1 MAIMDKP
8 LSPKTFFM
16 NILNGIA
23 LGTVIVLIPGALL
36 SELFKALLST
46 APFLQI
52 AINALTLSNS
62 MMGIVVGILI
72 GINFKFSPI
81 QSASVGLATIFASG
95 AVTFDQ
101 GTVTIAGTG
110 DVINMGL
117 TATVAC
123 LLIILLGNKLKSYT
137 ILIIPPMILIIAG
150 ILGRLTLPYVTMIT
164 TLIGQ
169 GIAQLLNLQPIIM
182 CILIAVIFS
191 VLIVSPITTVGIALA
206 ISLSG
211 IGSGAANIGICATG
225 FGFAIMGWHINSTGT
240 NLAHFIGSPKMS
252 MANVVKKPK
261 ILLPII
267 CSAAFCGLLAAFWDI
282 QGTPMSAGFGFS
294 GLVGPINYINLA
306 PGGFTIVNTI
316 KAIIAF
322 AGAPILFSFIFKY
335 VFTKVIPIL
344 KEEDYYLD
352 I

>member
-1 MAIMDKP
+1 MEKSMNA
-8 LSPKTFFM
+8 KTFIM

-23 LGTVIVLIPGALL
+23 IGTVIVLIPGALL
-36 SELFKALLST
+36 SELFKALLPT
-46 APFLQI
+46 APFLQT
-52 AINALTLSNS
+52 AIDALSMSNS
-62 MMGIVVGILI
+62 MMGLVVGIMI

-81 QSASVGLATIFASG
+81 QSASLGLATMFASG
-95 AVTFDQ
+95 AVHFDQ
-101 GTVTIAGTG
+101 GTMTLSGTG

-117 TATVAC
+117 TAALASV
-123 LLIILLGNKLKSYT
+123 LILLLGNRLKSYT
-137 ILIIPPMILIIAG
+137 ILVIPPMILIVAG
-150 ILGRLTLPYVTMIT
+150 IIGRLILPYVMMIT
-164 TLIGQ
+164 DLIGQ
-169 GIAQLLNLQPIIM
+169 GIAQLLNLQPVIM
-182 CILIAVIFS
+182 CVLLAVIFS

-225 FGFAIMGWHINSTGT
+225 FGFAIMGWHVNSKGT
-240 NLAHFIGSPKMS
+240 SLAHFIGSPKMS

-267 CSAAFCGLLAAFWDI
+267 CSAAFSGLLAAFWNI

-306 PGGFTIVNTI
+306 DGGFTFMNIL
-316 KAIIAF
+316 KAVIAF

-335 VFTKVIPIL
+335 VFTTVKPIL